1 MKRITIGFLLLICI
15 GTTAKAQDFKK
26 VRSALLLSQVGGA
39 TGAPKLEEAKT
50 ELDKA
55 LADPKSQ
62 NNAEAYL
69 LKAEVLGSIAA
80 NPDLKAKYPN
90 ADLEGLEA
98 LKKYLELEP
107 AETKLKEDKYVGV
120 NGIYGSLFASGVKEY
135 NAKNWDSAYNKFKY
149 VAELGD
155 LFTSRKWSSSS
166 FDTTSYLYAGVTAQN
181 AKKNEEAAKYYGRIA
196 ENKIKGP
203 DYEGIY
209 DFLVKYYLN
218 NNNQAEFTKYLA
230 LAKEAYPEN
239 KSWAD
244 LEFANTT
251 DNAAIED
258 VVKKFETGDAG
269 KSLTASNYLDY
280 GDYFIN
286 NKKIKELDPEKK
298 TEYTNKAY
306 YSFSKAAEMDTAN
319 GIASYNAG
327 VAAYTMFE
335 EARDARVKIK
345 GTTADIKAKQGQAD
359 KVADAAADK
368 SLQSLE
374 KSFATLSSKANRSNI
389 EKNCLSKSTDLLYNL
404 YEYKKDR
411 SKGANPK
418 DYDKYDAKS
427 KFYDSMHG
435 KFAK

>member
-1 MKRITIGFLLLICI
+1 MKRITIGFLLLFVI
-15 GTTAKAQDFKK
+15 GTAVKAQDFKK
-26 VRSALLLSQVGGA
+26 VRNALVLAQMGAGGDQ
-39 TGAPKLEEAKT
+39 KLEDAKT
-50 ELDKA
+50 ELDKV

-62 NNAEAYL
+62 GNAEAYL
-69 LKAEVLGSIAA
+69 LKTEIYGLIAA
-80 NPDLKAKYPN
+80 SNTLKAKYPA
-90 ADLEGLEA
+90 ADAEGYQA

-107 AETKLKEDKYVGV
+107 AETKLKEDRYVGV
-120 NGIYGSLFASGVKEY
+120 NGIYSSLFSAGVKEY
-135 NAKNWDSAYNKFKY
+135 NAKNWDSAYAKFKD

-155 LFTSRKWSSSS
+155 MFTSRKWSSSS

-181 AKKNEEAAKYYGRIA
+181 AKKNEEASKYYGKIA
-196 ENKIKGP
+196 EKKIVGA

-218 NNNQAEFTKYLA
+218 SNNQAEFAKYLA
-230 LAKEAYPEN
+230 LAKEAYPKN
-239 KSWAD
+239 NMWND

-251 DNAAIED
+251 DNSAIED
-258 VVKKFETGDAG
+258 VVKKFETADAA

-286 NKKIKELDPEKK
+286 NKKIKDLEPAKK
-298 TEYTNKAY
+298 VDYTNRAF
-306 YSFSKAAEMDTAN
+306 YSFSKAAELDTAN

-335 EARDARVKIK
+335 DARENRVKIK
-345 GTTADIKAKQGQAD
+345 GTTADIKAKQAQAD

-368 SLQSLE
+368 SIQSLE
-374 KSFATLSSKANRSNI
+374 KSFATLSSKAARSNI
-389 EKNCLSKSTDLLYNL
+389 ERNCLSKSTDLLYNL

-411 SKGANPK
+411 SRGVAPK
-418 DYDKYDAKS
+418 DFDKYEAKS
-427 KFYDSMHG
+427 KYYDSLHG

>member
-1 MKRITIGFLLLICI
+1 MKRITIGFLLLIVI
-15 GTTAKAQDFKK
+15 GTAAKAQDFKK
-26 VRSALLLSQVGGA
+26 VRSALLLSQVGA
-39 TGAPKLEEAKT
+39 TGGQKLEEAKT

-62 NNAEAYL
+62 NSAEAYL
-69 LKAEVLGSIAA
+69 LKAEILGSIAG
-80 NPDLKAKYPN
+80 NPALKEKYPN

-107 AETKLKEDKYVGV
+107 AETKLKEDKYNGV

-155 LFTSRKWSSSS
+155 MFTSRKWSSSS

-196 ENKIKGP
+196 ENKIKGA

-218 NNNQAEFTKYLA
+218 NNKQAEFAKYLA

-239 KSWAD
+239 KSWND

-251 DNAAIED
+251 DNAPVED
-258 VVKKFETGDAG
+258 MVKKFETADAA

-298 TEYTNKAY
+298 TEYTNKAF
-306 YSFSKAAEMDTAN
+306 YSF
-319 GIASYNAG
+319 
-327 VAAYTMFE
+327 
-335 EARDARVKIK
+335 
-345 GTTADIKAKQGQAD
+345 
-359 KVADAAADK
+359 
-368 SLQSLE
+368 
-374 KSFATLSSKANRSNI
+374 
-389 EKNCLSKSTDLLYNL
+389 
-404 YEYKKDR
+404 
-411 SKGANPK
+411 
-418 DYDKYDAKS
+418 
-427 KFYDSMHG
+427 
-435 KFAK
+435 

>member
-1 MKRITIGFLLLICI
+1 MKRITIGFLLLIVI
-15 GTTAKAQDFKK
+15 GTAAKAQDFKK
-26 VRSALLLSQVGGA
+26 VRSNLLLSQVGT
-39 TGAPKLEEAKT
+39 TGGQKLEDAKT

-62 NNAEAYL
+62 SNAEAYL
-69 LKAEVLGSIAA
+69 LKAEVYGSISS
-80 NPDLKAKYPN
+80 NPALKEKYPN
-90 ADLEGLEA
+90 ADLEGLQA

-107 AETKLKEDKYVGV
+107 AETKLKEDKYNGV

-135 NAKNWDSAYNKFKY
+135 NAKNWDSAYSKFKY

-181 AKKNEEAAKYYGRIA
+181 AKKNEEAARYYGRIA
-196 ENKIKGP
+196 ENKVKGP

-218 NNNQAEFTKYLA
+218 NNNQAEFAKYLA

-239 KSWAD
+239 KAWND

-251 DNAAIED
+251 DNAPIED
-258 VVKKFETGDAG
+258 MVKKFETADAA

-286 NKKIKELDPEKK
+286 NKKIKDLEPAKK
-298 TEYTNKAY
+298 NEYTNKAY
-306 YSFSKAAEMDTAN
+306 YSFSKASELDTAN

-335 EARDARVKIK
+335 DARDARVKIK
-345 GTTADIKAKQGQAD
+345 GTTPDIKAKQSQAD
-359 KVADAAADK
+359 KLADAAADK

-389 EKNCLSKSTDLLYNL
+389 ERNCLSKSTDLLYNL

-411 SKGANPK
+411 SRGTSPK
-418 DYDKYDAKS
+418 DYDKFDAK
-427 KFYDSMHG
+427 K
-435 KFAK
+435 

>member
-1 MKRITIGFLLLICI
+1 MKRITIGFLLLVVM
-15 GTTAKAQDFKK
+15 TTAAKAQDFKK
-26 VRSALLLSQVGGA
+26 VRSNLLLSQVGNA
-39 TGAPKLEEAKT
+39 GAPKLEDAKN

-55 LADPKSQ
+55 LADPKAAS
-62 NNAEAYL
+62 NPEAHL
-69 LKAEVLGSIAA
+69 LKAEVYGSIAG
-80 NPDLKAKYPN
+80 NPALKEKYPN

-107 AETKLKEDKYVGV
+107 NEAKLKEDKYAGI
-120 NGIYGSLFASGVKEY
+120 NGIYGSLFASGVKAY
-135 NAKNWDSAYNKFKY
+135 NAKSWDSAYDKFKY

-155 LFTSRKWSSSS
+155 MFTSRKWSSSS

-181 AKKNEEAAKYYGRIA
+181 AKKNEEAAKYYSKIA

-218 NNNQAEFTKYLA
+218 NNKQAEFQKYLA

-239 KSWAD
+239 KSWND

-251 DNAAIED
+251 DNASVED
-258 VVKKFETGDAG
+258 VVKKFETADAA
-269 KSLTASNYLDY
+269 KSLTVSNYLDY

-286 NKKIKELDPEKK
+286 NKKIKDLEADKK
-298 TEYTNKAY
+298 GEYINKAY
-306 YSFSKAAEMDTAN
+306 YSFSKASEMDTAN

-335 EARDARVKIK
+335 DARDARVKIK
-345 GTTADIKAKQGQAD
+345 GTTADIKTKQAQAD

-368 SLQSLE
+368 SIQSLE
-374 KSFATLSSKANRSNI
+374 KSFATLSSKATRSNI
-389 EKNCLSKSTDLLYNL
+389 EKNCLGKSTDLLFNL

-411 SKGANPK
+411 SRGTSPK